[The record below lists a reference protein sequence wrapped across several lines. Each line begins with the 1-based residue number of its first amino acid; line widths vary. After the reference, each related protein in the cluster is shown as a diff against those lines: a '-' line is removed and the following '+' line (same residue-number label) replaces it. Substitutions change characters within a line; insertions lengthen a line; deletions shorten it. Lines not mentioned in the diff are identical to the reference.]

1 MLMKSIKK
9 TVRNGRLSVH
19 QAVSGWL
26 KPRMNAVGTRW
37 RIAARIR
44 LANSWATKNPKK
56 TFGYVVGTL
65 LMVLLVDVAFTGARA
80 EMNNPDL
87 AKIANVEPI
96 FNGFRTIQA
105 NKDAHRKTIMELAA
119 QGQTI
124 RQEIDSLI
132 RIPVKTHSDS
142 ISIMKKYGQL
152 EQIVKS
158 LKQNDNN
165 D

>member
-1 MLMKSIKK
+1 MKSINK
-9 TVRNGRLSVH
+9 TIKDNRIKTH
-19 QAVSGWL
+19 QAVCGWL

-56 TFGYVVGTL
+56 TFGYVVGSL
-65 LMVLLVDVAFTGARA
+65 LMVLLVDVALTGARA

-105 NKDAHRKTIMELAA
+105 NKDAHRKTVMELAVR
-119 QGQTI
+119 GKVI
-124 RQEIDSLI
+124 RQELDSMI
-132 RIPVKTHSDS
+132 RILVKSHADS
-142 ISIMKKYGQL
+142 IGIIKRYNSL
-152 EQIVKS
+152 ESIVKS
-158 LKQNDNN
+158 LKQNNNN

>member
-1 MLMKSIKK
+1 MKSIKK
-9 TVRNGRLSVH
+9 TVKDGRLSVH

-80 EMNNPDL
+80 EMNNPEL
-87 AKIANVEPI
+87 ARIANVEPI

-105 NKDAHRKTIMELAA
+105 NKEAHRKTILELTS
-119 QGQTI
+119 QGQSI
-124 RQEIDSLI
+124 RQELDSMI
-132 RIPVKTHSDS
+132 RIPVKSHADS
-142 ISIMKKYGQL
+142 IGIIKRYNSL
-152 EQIVKS
+152 ENIVKS
-158 LKQNDNN
+158 LKQNDTN

>member
-1 MLMKSIKK
+1 MKSLRRTIKDSRLK
-9 TVRNGRLSVH
+9 TH
-19 QAVSGWL
+19 HAVSGWL
-26 KPRMNAVGTRW
+26 RPRMGAIGTRW

-44 LANSWATKNPKK
+44 LANSWATKHPKK

-65 LMVLLVDVAFTGARA
+65 LMVLLVDVAFTGVSA

-87 AKIANVEPI
+87 ARIANVEPI
-96 FNGFRTIQA
+96 FNGFRTIQT
-105 NKDAHRKTIMELAA
+105 NKDVHRKTVMELANR
-119 QGQTI
+119 GKI
-124 RQEIDSLI
+124 IWHELDSLI
-132 RIPVKTHSDS
+132 RIPVKNQSDS

-152 EQIVKS
+152 EQIVNS

>member
-1 MLMKSIKK
+1 
-9 TVRNGRLSVH
+9 
-19 QAVSGWL
+19 
-26 KPRMNAVGTRW
+26 MNAVGTRW

-80 EMNNPDL
+80 EMNNPEL
-87 AKIANVEPI
+87 ARIANVEPI

-105 NKDAHRKTIMELAA
+105 NKEAHRKTILELTS
-119 QGQTI
+119 QGQSI
-124 RQEIDSLI
+124 RQELDSMI
-132 RIPVKTHSDS
+132 RILVKSHADS
-142 ISIMKKYGQL
+142 IGIIKRYNSL
-152 EQIVKS
+152 ENIVKS
-158 LKQNDNN
+158 LKQNDTN

>member
-1 MLMKSIKK
+1 MKSIRK
-9 TVRNGRLSVH
+9 TIKDGRLAAH

-26 KPRMNAVGTRW
+26 RPRLGVIGTRF
-37 RIAARIR
+37 RLAARIR
-44 LANSWATKNPKK
+44 LANSWATKHPKK
-56 TFGYVVGTL
+56 TFGYVAGTL
-65 LMVLLVDVAFTGARA
+65 LIVLLVDVAFTGARA
-80 EMNNPDL
+80 EMNNPDIVR
-87 AKIANVEPI
+87 IANVEPI

-105 NKDAHRKTIMELAA
+105 NKDAHRKTVLELAT

-124 RQEIDSLI
+124 RQELDSLI
-132 RIPVKTHSDS
+132 HIPVKTHSDS

>member
-1 MLMKSIKK
+1 MKSINK
-9 TVRNGRLSVH
+9 TIKDNRIKTH
-19 QAVSGWL
+19 QAVCGWL

-80 EMNNPDL
+80 EMNNPEL
-87 AKIANVEPI
+87 AIIANDEPI

-105 NKDAHRKTIMELAA
+105 NKEAHRKTILELTS
-119 QGQTI
+119 QGQSI
-124 RQEIDSLI
+124 RQELDSMI
-132 RIPVKTHSDS
+132 RIPVKSHADS
-142 ISIMKKYGQL
+142 IGIIKRYNSL
-152 EQIVKS
+152 ENIVKS
-158 LKQNDNN
+158 LKQNDTN

>member
-9 TVRNGRLSVH
+9 TVKDGRLSVH

-80 EMNNPDL
+80 EMNNPEL
-87 AKIANVEPI
+87 ARIANVEPI

-105 NKDAHRKTIMELAA
+105 NKEAHRKTILELTS
-119 QGQTI
+119 QGQSI
-124 RQEIDSLI
+124 RQELDSMI
-132 RIPVKTHSDS
+132 RIPVKSHADS
-142 ISIMKKYGQL
+142 IGIIKRYNSL
-152 EQIVKS
+152 ESIVKS
-158 LKQNDNN
+158 LKQNNNN